1 MKKNLNKN
9 LNITNFCSIC
19 ESSKKNNLGKIVKC
33 NNADLNELFS
43 LISLFI
49 VSKDFSL

>member
-33 NNADLNELFS
+33 NMQILMNCF
-43 LISLFI
+43 
-49 VSKDFSL
+49 V